1 MRTVNDLHI
10 HLDGLISMLLKCP
23 LEIPQSV
30 RSVLFD
36 VRKGVL
42 RIGRYLDPR
51 SNKVV
56 FFQNKG
62 DVEHI
67 IIKMNQLRGIFIRFL
82 VHALPKESMHELDTL
97 NEFITYSI
105 LFLGKR
111 L

>member
-1 MRTVNDLHI
+1 M
-10 HLDGLISMLLKCP
+10 
-23 LEIPQSV
+23 
-30 RSVLFD
+30 FD
-36 VRKGVL
+36 VNKGVL

-51 SNKVV
+51 SNNVV

-62 DVEHI
+62 DIEYI
-67 IIKMNQLRGIFIRFL
+67 IIKMNQLRGVLIRFL

-97 NEFITYSI
+97 NEFITYSM